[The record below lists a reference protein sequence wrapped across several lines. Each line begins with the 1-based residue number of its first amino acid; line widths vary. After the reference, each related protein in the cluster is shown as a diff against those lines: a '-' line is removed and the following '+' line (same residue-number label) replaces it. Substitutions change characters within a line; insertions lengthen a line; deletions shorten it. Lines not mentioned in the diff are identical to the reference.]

1 MSNEVSFPLQRQPK
15 GQPTLT
21 YEGPDTVYGRGGT
34 QRIKLRSDRLF
45 HGQDGCSETCQM
57 ISASSSGRNLGLA
70 TFISNGSLTGTFDS
84 SGGDV
89 SLWVFDL
96 TFVTNSVPT
105 VQDRKS
111 ARAAG
116 QSTITKDVRLE
127 FRHTCVEHIP
137 RALTPDREASPCEQA
152 LVEEK
157 TFTYEASNF
166 IDITIVHRLHQLM
179 DKTQH

>member
-1 MSNEVSFPLQRQPK
+1 
-15 GQPTLT
+15 
-21 YEGPDTVYGRGGT
+21 
-34 QRIKLRSDRLF
+34 
-45 HGQDGCSETCQM
+45 
-57 ISASSSGRNLGLA
+57 
-70 TFISNGSLTGTFDS
+70 
-84 SGGDV
+84 V